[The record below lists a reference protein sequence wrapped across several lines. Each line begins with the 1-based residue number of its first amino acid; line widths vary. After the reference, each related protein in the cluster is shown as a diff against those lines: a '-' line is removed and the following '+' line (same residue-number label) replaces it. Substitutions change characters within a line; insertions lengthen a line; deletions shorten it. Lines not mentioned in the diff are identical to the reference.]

1 MLEKFKDIVDTDSLL
16 NLALESFPAKSG
28 AARIGLACSF
38 SNEDIIIIDMLSRLK
53 TKVGEEFKVFSLDTG
68 RLNSET
74 YEVAEEISKKYQI
87 KIEWYFPKREQVEEL
102 INSKGLF
109 SFKESLE
116 NRKECCKIRKVE
128 PLKRALSTVDAWI
141 TGQRKEQSVTR
152 AKLLLAEEDKGN
164 NIIKFNPLAN
174 WSASQVKDY
183 MSKNN
188 LPYNKLYDAGY
199 QSIGC
204 APCTRATEK
213 GQDERAGRWWWEN
226 PEHKECGLHLG

>member
-16 NLALESFPAKSG
+16 NLALTELSP
-28 AARIGLACSF
+28 RIGLACSF
-38 SNEDIIIIDMLSRLK
+38 SNEDIIIIDMLSKLK
-53 TKVGEEFKVFSLDTG
+53 TKLNKEFKVFSLDTG

-87 KIEWYFPKREQVEEL
+87 KIEWYFPKREQVEQL

-109 SFKESLE
+109 SFKQSLE

-152 AKLLLAEEDKGN
+152 AKLLLAEQDKAN

-183 MSKNN
+183 MDKNN